1 MHLKVH
7 VRFGGG
13 ELLAAKENHVSMGAY
28 LLVSD

>member
-7 VRFGGG
+7 VRFGG